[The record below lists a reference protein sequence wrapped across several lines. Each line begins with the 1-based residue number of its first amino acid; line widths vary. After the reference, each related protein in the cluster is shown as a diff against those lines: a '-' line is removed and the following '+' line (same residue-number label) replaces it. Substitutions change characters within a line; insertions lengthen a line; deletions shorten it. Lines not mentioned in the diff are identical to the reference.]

1 MSTSSS
7 PSYKA
12 GHSIWK
18 TRLSSIDE
26 EPVTNSHL
34 HIYDVSTSS
43 WMKYP
48 EDPPFRI
55 SGGATVWHLDKL
67 YLIGGYTIEYDCELK
82 CFYQSPVSNV
92 WIFDP
97 SLGTW
102 CMGPPLPKEGISDV
116 LDNLIFLFLQESF
129 VAKNKTIKF
138 RGYCL
143 GQSIPSLYWSML
155 TLVSPREQP
164 PVTRGTY
171 TTVGEPPWP
180 STTPSRAPN
189 APSTDPK

>member
-1 MSTSSS
+1 MNRGDISTSFS

-116 LDNLIFLFLQESF
+116 LDNLIFFL
-129 VAKNKTIKF
+129 
-138 RGYCL
+138 L
-143 GQSIPSLYWSML
+143 
-155 TLVSPREQP
+155 
-164 PVTRGTY
+164 
-171 TTVGEPPWP
+171 
-180 STTPSRAPN
+180 
-189 APSTDPK
+189 

>member
-1 MSTSSS
+1 MATSGAPLTSRSSTPDTQRGETGGGGNKEGLLSGNIF
-7 PSYKA
+7 SYKA

-34 HIYDVSTSS
+34 HIYDVNTKK

-55 SGGATVWHLDKL
+55 SGGATVWHLNSL
-67 YLIGGYTIEYDCELK
+67 YLIGGYTVEYDCELK
-82 CFYQSPVSNV
+82 CFYQSPSHNV

-102 CMGPPLPKEGISDV
+102 SQGPPLPK
-116 LDNLIFLFLQESF
+116 ESF

-143 GQSIPSLYWSML
+143 GGLAGWQHSVHCID
-155 TLVSPREQP
+155 
-164 PVTRGTY
+164 
-171 TTVGEPPWP
+171 
-180 STTPSRAPN
+180 N
-189 APSTDPK
+189 